1 MATKRTYFTRNIS
14 GYIDLPASKTADEIS
29 RAIQCSVC
37 TVGIKVNK
45 DQSFIHKSHIVNGNK
60 SI

>member
-14 GYIDLPASKTADEIS
+14 GYIDLSANKTADEIS
-29 RAIQCSVC
+29 RAIQCSIC
-37 TVGIKVNK
+37 TVGVTLNK
-45 DQSFIHKSHIVNGNK
+45 DQSFIHKSHIVKGNK

>member
-14 GYIDLPASKTADEIS
+14 GYIDLPASKTADEIL
-29 RAIQCSVC
+29 RVIQSSIC

-45 DQSFIHKSHIVNGNK
+45 DVSYVHKSHIVNGNK